1 MPRSAAG
8 KARPRLT
15 SRAAVLAVVIC
26 AITLSL
32 AYPVREYI
40 AQRRQIGQLSAQ
52 QQALTAQLSRL
63 HAQERQLT
71 DPAYVEQVARDELHL
86 CMPRQTCYVIIDGK
100 PAAGLIQPHTAP
112 PVPWYDRL
120 WQSVREADKTGKAV
134 PATKKT
140 TR

>member
-8 KARPRLT
+8 KGRPRLT

-52 QQALTAQLSRL
+52 QQALTAQLGRL
-63 HAQERQLT
+63 HAQERQLS
-71 DPAYVEQVARDELHL
+71 DPAYVEQIARDELHL

-112 PVPWYDRL
+112 TSPWYDRL
-120 WQSVREADKTGKAV
+120 WQSVREADETGKAG
-134 PATKKT
+134 KKT